1 MVRYALRSKI
11 CTCISLLF
19 LICHCDKTMNFVR
32 IFYENLPHGEVTFS
46 SRALTSEE
54 VRLLYMHTDKGTT
67 LLSRNSNLSQPNDTW
82 FYRRQRKK
90 NWQIIDRPTL
100 KLVTFSS
107 KYKEK
112 RFLWTQHFERRC
124 VSNKRPT
131 INNRISVSEIGW
143 VTTNCCCMSDLL
155 KYIRN
160 ICK

>member
-1 MVRYALRSKI
+1 MYGYFTKIFLTERLRSVHGLLLPKKCAY
-11 CTCISLLF
+11 CTCTQIRVLHF
-19 LICHCDKTMNFVR
+19 FHETAICHNQT
-32 IFYENLPHGEVTFS
+32 IHGFTGDG
-46 SRALTSEE
+46 EE
-54 VRLLYMHTDKGTT
+54 KIDRLLID
-67 LLSRNSNLSQPNDTW
+67 QP
-82 FYRRQRKK
+82 
-90 NWQIIDRPTL
+90 
-100 KLVTFSS
+100 KLVMVSS